1 MFFLIIINN
10 NIGIIVVNIIVN
22 NDIVVN
28 VHFIII
34 NIQNES

>member
-1 MFFLIIINN
+1 MFILIIINN

-22 NDIVVN
+22 NIVN

>member
-1 MFFLIIINN
+1 MFILIIINN

-22 NDIVVN
+22 NIVVN